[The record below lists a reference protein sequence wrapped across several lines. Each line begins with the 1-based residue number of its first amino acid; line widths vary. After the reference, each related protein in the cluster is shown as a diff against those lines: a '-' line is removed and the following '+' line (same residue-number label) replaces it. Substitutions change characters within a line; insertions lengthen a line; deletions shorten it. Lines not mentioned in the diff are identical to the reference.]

1 MPEFIIDSGLYVD
14 DNNLFFY
21 ILPLGTR
28 WSDDEGKMIIVE
40 EKVQEDEQRPGDQR
54 TMVEMTRM
62 ANSISPIIQWTCDS
76 PGANE
81 DGKMPSLDL
90 KIWLS
95 EDEGGEQ
102 KIKFEFYRKPS
113 STRLLIL
120 ARSAMPSRVKRATL
134 THSRSSQDS
143 TKLLTRYSLAEKSRV
158 LERLLPK
165 DEIVWI
171 S

>member
-28 WSDDEGKMIIVE
+28 WSDEEGKMVIVE
-40 EKVQEDEQRPGDQR
+40 EKIQEDERRPADQR
-54 TMVEMTRM
+54 TMVEMTKM
-62 ANSISPIIQWTCDS
+62 AISPIIQWRSGS

-90 KIWLS
+90 KIWLN
-95 EDEGGEQ
+95 EDEDGEQ

-120 ARSAMPSRVKRATL
+120 AS
-134 THSRSSQDS
+134 
-143 TKLLTRYSLAEKSRV
+143 
-158 LERLLPK
+158 
-165 DEIVWI
+165 
-171 S
+171 